1 METVRGERD
10 KKDRTDIAS
19 AWHKRVQTCN
29 LVHFMFSGTLRS
41 HAMIR
46 DYLASYDYNLPLD
59 DAAVDP
65 DLPLVRRRLASLAAS
80 EGLDGGYY
88 EAQEMAEAFL
98 DAAREANAGIEAED
112 SPARVRLRDI
122 LDRDL
127 AYQHELFDEVCQLPL
142 ADAAAHL
149 AWLADLM
156 KRRAD
161 MARPI
166 AAELGYRH

>member
-1 METVRGERD
+1 MDPT
-10 KKDRTDIAS
+10 
-19 AWHKRVQTCN
+19 WHRRARACN
-29 LVHFMFSGTLRS
+29 LVHLMFSCLLRR

-98 DAAREANAGIEAED
+98 DAAREANAGIEEED
-112 SPARVRLRDI
+112 RSEE
-122 LDRDL
+122 
-127 AYQHELFDEVCQLPL
+127 HTSELQS
-142 ADAAAHL
+142 
-149 AWLADLM
+149 LM
-156 KRRAD
+156 R
-161 MARPI
+161 
-166 AAELGYRH
+166 